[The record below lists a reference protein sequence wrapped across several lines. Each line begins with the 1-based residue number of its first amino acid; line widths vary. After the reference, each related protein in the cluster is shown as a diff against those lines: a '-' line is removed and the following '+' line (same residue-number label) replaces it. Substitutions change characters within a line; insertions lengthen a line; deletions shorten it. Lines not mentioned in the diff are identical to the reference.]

1 MTWVKHGLLPVPDT
15 PMQNTK
21 KIDSKDLKDI
31 YLFSGFD
38 ESQLQEMLRAT
49 RVLHLDAGAPL
60 FHFGDPVKQ
69 FFFVTSGQIKLFRS
83 SVDGQEKVIELVRP
97 GETFAEAVMFM
108 EKQGYPVSAEAVEES
123 ELLGFGQKAMLGIL
137 RDSVDT
143 CFRLMAVM
151 SRRLRRQVDEVDR
164 LTLHN
169 ATFRL
174 ITFLLQQV
182 PEGVMRSSDIQL
194 TTPKQV
200 VASRLSIQ
208 PETLSRI
215 LSRLN
220 AQGLLEVHGQHII
233 LRDCAGLRVLV
244 EL

>member
-1 MTWVKHGLLPVPDT
+1 
-15 PMQNTK
+15 MQQTK
-21 KIDSKDLKDI
+21 TIDAEDLKNI
-31 YLFSGFD
+31 YLFAEFD
-38 ESQLQEMLRAT
+38 DEQLQEMVRAT
-49 RVLHLDAGAPL
+49 RVLHLDAGSTL

-69 FFFVTSGQIKLFRS
+69 FFFLSSGQIKLFRS
-83 SVDGQEKVIELVRP
+83 SMDGQEKVIELIRP

-108 EKQGYPVSAEAVEES
+108 EKQGYPVSAEAVEQS
-123 ELLGFGQKAMLGIL
+123 ELLAFSQKTMHDVL
-137 RDSVDT
+137 RGSVET

-151 SRRLRRQVDEVDR
+151 SRRLRKQVDEVDR

-182 PEGVMRSSDIQL
+182 PEGVMHSSDIQL

-220 AQGLLEVHGQHII
+220 REGLLVIDGQHII
-233 LRDCAGLRVLV
+233 LQNCAGLRSLV